1 MVMKNHPHPG
11 ELLRE
16 DICGRLGPDVA
27 GAAKRLRVSRSML
40 SRVLDGSASISSDL
54 AMRLERAGFRS
65 TRFWMTLQSNYDQ
78 RHAEQELA
86 RMLDGVTPVNLHEE
100 VDFGPPVGREILDQ
114 DKLGRL

>member
-1 MVMKNHPHPG
+1 MKNHPHPG

-16 DICGRLGPDVA
+16 DICGRVGPDVA

-40 SRVLDGSASISSDL
+40 SRVLDGRVSISSDL
-54 AMRLERAGFRS
+54 AMRLEHAGFRS
-65 TRFWMTLQSNYDQ
+65 ARFWMTLQK

-114 DKLGRL
+114 DKLGRP